1 MLSTARL
8 QLIALTQ
15 ADLPELLKVYHDTQ
29 MMRYILMGHQFTDEE
44 IQARAQNLINSWQ
57 RDGFGYY
64 KILSAAQ
71 EVIGYAGFRR
81 LAKPVAG
88 FSGYAELGYMIW
100 PQFAGKGYATEA
112 VQACVDAGFNQ
123 FGFASI
129 VATIAPENQASVVVA
144 QRVGMHRV
152 ANDTA
157 LASDIYVAH
166 KP

>member
-15 ADLPELLKVYHDTQ
+15 ADLPELIKVYHDTK
-29 MMRYILMGHQFTDEE
+29 MMRYILMGRQFAAEE
-44 IQARAQNLINSWQ
+44 VQARAQNLIDSWQ
-57 RDGFGYY
+57 RDGFGYF
-64 KILSAAQ
+64 KILSAEQ
-71 EVIGYAGFRR
+71 EIIGYAGFRR
-81 LAKPVAG
+81 LAKPVTG

-123 FGFASI
+123 FGFESI
-129 VATIAPENQASVVVA
+129 VATIAPENKASVLVA

-152 ANDTA
+152 ANDA
-157 LASDIYVAH
+157 ASASDIYVVH
-166 KP
+166 KR